1 MEPTEG
7 RIPTPAAVTACR
19 DEARTGEKSIQSR
32 RETSRDDEWRWAP
45 MRVVM

>member
-7 RIPTPAAVTACR
+7 RIPTPAAVTVCR
-19 DEARTGEKSIQSR
+19 DAARTGEKSIQSR
-32 RETSRDDEWRWAP
+32 RNISRDNESRWAP